1 MHPKEVAKYELK
13 TPLDKKEAYTKKIKC
28 LTWLSCLNVYSVYV
42 CGSRSEGD
50 RDTHGPG
57 DCERGNPRS
66 QSRRVEQL
74 LHVTAHAQWLPALD
88 TILLPPTVLQGILQ
102 HNTTL
107 SSYLTCDTYVAFD
120 VKKKK
125 KS

>member
-13 TPLDKKEAYTKKIKC
+13 TPLDKKIKC

-42 CGSRSEGD
+42 RGSRSEGD

-57 DCERGNPRS
+57 DCERGNLPRS

-88 TILLPPTVLQGILQ
+88 TILLPPTVLQGIIQ

-107 SSYLTCDTYVAFD
+107 SSYLTSDTYVAFD
-120 VKKKK
+120 V
-125 KS
+125 